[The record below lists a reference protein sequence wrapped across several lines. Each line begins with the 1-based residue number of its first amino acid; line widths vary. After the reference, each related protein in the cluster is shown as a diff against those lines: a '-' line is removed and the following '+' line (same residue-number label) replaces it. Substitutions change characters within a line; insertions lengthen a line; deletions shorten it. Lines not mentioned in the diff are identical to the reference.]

1 MSVSVAIDSG
11 SSIHLSAASLPP
23 ATTPPV
29 IIDFLRRVTEF
40 FREAVPDGCC
50 RITTEEGVEE
60 VAEKLTLDGRPQSAA
75 LKPRG
80 THYDREI
87 VINVRNVLC
96 TNSIVVMKNELRIHI
111 YYHQD
116 THLETLLE
124 TLLEASS
131 VDEGAFFTMADDLL
145 SNSPK
150 LSMVLEPSDML
161 FEDSLA
167 AFGVV
172 SFWWFVS
179 LGTWQPEL
187 VDSFFSL

>member
-1 MSVSVAIDSG
+1 MLIEIMLIKKTLVYSG
-11 SSIHLSAASLPP
+11 NEE
-23 ATTPPV
+23 
-29 IIDFLRRVTEF
+29 RVT
-40 FREAVPDGCC
+40 
-50 RITTEEGVEE
+50 
-60 VAEKLTLDGRPQSAA
+60 
-75 LKPRG
+75 
-80 THYDREI
+80 
-87 VINVRNVLC
+87 
-96 TNSIVVMKNELRIHI
+96 RIHI

-131 VDEGAFFTMADDLL
+131 VDEGAFLTMADDLL

>member
-1 MSVSVAIDSG
+1 M
-11 SSIHLSAASLPP
+11 LSHY
-23 ATTPPV
+23 
-29 IIDFLRRVTEF
+29 
-40 FREAVPDGCC
+40 
-50 RITTEEGVEE
+50 
-60 VAEKLTLDGRPQSAA
+60 DGRGGRRSCRKADLGWSTA
-75 LKPRG
+75 VGRAE
-80 THYDREI
+80 TAWYNYDREI

-131 VDEGAFFTMADDLL
+131 VDEGAFLTMADDLL